1 VLASGWRRQ
10 GHILFDF
17 QVSPGES
24 LLVRMAVRVLQMPH
38 QQGRSAGQQA
48 SGRSAASPDTDKRHL
63 GVNHIGGAA
72 GCSPLVALDLG
83 IFEVVV
89 AAHAAAAYHVL
100 DRKIEQLFRVVIT
113 DINLGVG
120 PDGRAVARH
129 ARELDSAVPVI
140 YVTGA
145 HGRDWQSKA
154 VPNSIM
160 IAKPFTG
167 VQLVDTV
174 SALLAVRRA
183 ASNPFA
189 V

>member
-1 VLASGWRRQ
+1 MTTTDAVLYV
-10 GHILFDF
+10 DDDD
-17 QVSPGES
+17 
-24 LLVRMAVRVLQMPH
+24 LVRE
-38 QQGRSAGQQA
+38 
-48 SGRSAASPDTDKRHL
+48 
-63 GVNHIGGAA
+63 
-72 GCSPLVALDLG
+72 LVAMILEEAG
-83 IFEVVV
+83 FEVVV
-89 AAHAAAAYHVL
+89 AAHAAAAHHVL

-120 PDGRAVARH
+120 PDGWAVARH